1 MVLIMEKVD
10 FLLFTFVTSTLKDLG
25 EDLASILPKE
35 IMEKYVELLDNKYPE
50 LSDDKE
56 FRVYLKELTAELIEK
71 VKDSEV
77 EANE

>member
-1 MVLIMEKVD
+1 MEKVD